1 MSIDRG
7 ADVKTFLVW
16 IPAII
21 IYGLFLGWHQNWGGP
36 LSTVEI
42 SNIMQRLEA
51 SEVGAS
57 GRNEIQTMRK
67 FLEADDGREFYMLNL
82 VRVDP
87 GEVKGPDGVV
97 RPARE
102 VVEGYTKMFMPS
114 LFARGGYPAIVARKQ
129 GGYFDAWG
137 VEADPGW
144 TIIGYMRYRSRRDLA
159 ELVLD
164 PRFGG
169 AHDFK
174 FAAMPNTF
182 SFPTQPELM
191 ALPSPQI
198 WVAALLALFA
208 SFGQIAWLLVG
219 RAAGASAT
227 HR

>member
-1 MSIDRG
+1 MTIERSAG
-7 ADVKTFLVW
+7 VKSFLVW

-21 IYGLFLGWHQNWGGP
+21 IYGLFLSWHQNWGGP
-36 LSTVEI
+36 LRADEI
-42 SNIMQRLEA
+42 SNIMQRLEE
-51 SEVGAS
+51 SEVGTS
-57 GRNEIQTMRK
+57 GRNQLETMRK

-82 VRVDP
+82 VRVAP

-97 RPARE
+97 RPATE
-102 VVEGYTKMFMPS
+102 VVEGYTKVFMPS

-144 TIIGYMRYRSRRDLA
+144 TVIGYMRYRSRRDLA

-169 AHDFK
+169 AHEFK
-174 FAAMPNTF
+174 FSAMPNTF
-182 SFPTQPELM
+182 SFPTQPELQ

-208 SFGQIAWLLVG
+208 SFGQIAWLLAG

>member
-1 MSIDRG
+1 MQ
-7 ADVKTFLVW
+7 TFLAW

-21 IYGLFLGWHQNWGGP
+21 VYGLFLAWHRNWGGP
-36 LSTVEI
+36 LRAAEI
-42 SNIMQRLEA
+42 SSIMQRLEA
-51 SEVGAS
+51 SEAGTS
-57 GRNEIQTMRK
+57 GRNELQTMRG

-82 VRVDP
+82 VRVAP
-87 GEVKGPDGVV
+87 GEVKGPDGIV

-102 VVEGYTKMFMPS
+102 VIEGYTKVFMPS

-144 TIIGYMRYRSRRDLA
+144 SIIGYMRYRSRRDLA

-182 SFPTQPELM
+182 SFPTQPELLVL
-191 ALPSPQI
+191 ASPQF
-198 WVAALLALFA
+198 WVAALLALLA
-208 SFGQIAWLLVG
+208 SFGQIAWLL
-219 RAAGASAT
+219 AGMAASAST
-227 HR
+227 TLG

>member
-1 MSIDRG
+1 
-7 ADVKTFLVW
+7 VQTFLAW

-21 IYGLFLGWHQNWGGP
+21 VYGLFLAWHRNWGGP
-36 LSTVEI
+36 LRAAEI

-51 SEVGAS
+51 SEAGTS
-57 GRNEIQTMRK
+57 GRNELQTMRG

-82 VRVDP
+82 VRVAP
-87 GEVKGPDGVV
+87 GEVKGPDGIV

-102 VVEGYTKMFMPS
+102 VIEGYTKVFMPS

-144 TIIGYMRYRSRRDLA
+144 SIIGYMRYRSRRDLA

-182 SFPTQPELM
+182 SFPTQPELLVL
-191 ALPSPQI
+191 ASPQF
-198 WVAALLALFA
+198 WVAALLALLA
-208 SFGQIAWLLVG
+208 SFGQIAWLL
-219 RAAGASAT
+219 AGMAASAST
-227 HR
+227 TLG